1 VLTLFLNKI
10 NRYLFISLFQKQF
23 FSTNIQRVIIFKKTQ
38 EITDWLRSK
47 AKNYKSVG
55 FVPTMGALHEGHLS
69 LIEFSKI
76 DNDLTVCSIFV
87 NPTQFNNTTDFE
99 KYPSTLE
106 SDIYLL
112 EKAGCDILF
121 LPQKDEIYPVDFL
134 KKNYTL
140 GYLENI
146 LEGKYRPGHFQ
157 GVCMVV
163 DRLLDI
169 VPCNTLYLGRKDYQ
183 QCLVLQKM
191 AKEFHPNVF
200 IKTCETK
207 RTENGLAMSS
217 RNLRLNETERKTAE
231 VLFKCLSQIKN
242 EATHQSLVLLLKTA
256 SDEIVSAGFDIDYLA
271 VTDNALIEITHLT
284 RGEIY
289 VVLVAATINKIR
301 LIDNL
306 IFTAL

>member
-1 VLTLFLNKI
+1 
-10 NRYLFISLFQKQF
+10 
-23 FSTNIQRVIIFKKTQ
+23 VIIYKKTQ
-38 EITDWLRSK
+38 EISHWLRIE
-47 AKNYKSVG
+47 AKNAKTIG

-69 LIEFSKI
+69 LIEVSKKE
-76 DNDLTVCSIFV
+76 NDLTVCSIFV
-87 NPTQFNNTTDFE
+87 NPTQFNNPSDFE
-99 KYPSTLE
+99 KYPTTLE
-106 SDIYLL
+106 NDIYLL

-121 LPQKDEIYPVDFL
+121 IPQKDEIYPDGFL

-146 LEGKYRPGHFQ
+146 FEGKYRPGHFQ

-169 VPCNTLYLGRKDYQ
+169 VSCHTLYLGRKDYQ

-191 AKEFHPNVF
+191 TNEFHPNVF

-242 EATHQSLVLLLKTA
+242 EANHQSLDLLLKSA
-256 SDEIVSAGFDIDYLA
+256 SDEIVGAGFDIDYLA
-271 VTDNALIEITHLT
+271 VTDEALIEITHLT
-284 RGEIY
+284 KGEIY
-289 VVLVAATINKIR
+289 VVLVAAMINNIR

-306 IFTAL
+306 IFTAR